1 MSNILTHFTKGGAS
15 RMVDVGGKGITHRI
29 ATATATVR
37 MKPATLKLVI
47 EKRAKKG
54 DVLEVARV
62 AGISAAKETARLIPM
77 CHPLAITKVEIDY
90 EVKPPDAIFVTT
102 TVEAFDRTGVE
113 MEALTAV
120 AICGLTIYDMC
131 KSVDK
136 EIIID
141 NICLLEKKGGKSGHF
156 KRKI

>member
-1 MSNILTHFTKGGAS
+1 
-15 RMVDVGGKGITHRI
+15 MVDVGGKGITHRV

-37 MKPATLKLVI
+37 MKPATLKLI
-47 EKRAKKG
+47 REKKAKKG

-77 CHPLAITKVEIDY
+77 CHSLAITKVEIDY
-90 EVKPPDAIFVTT
+90 EVKPPNAIVVTA

-156 KRKI
+156 RRKI